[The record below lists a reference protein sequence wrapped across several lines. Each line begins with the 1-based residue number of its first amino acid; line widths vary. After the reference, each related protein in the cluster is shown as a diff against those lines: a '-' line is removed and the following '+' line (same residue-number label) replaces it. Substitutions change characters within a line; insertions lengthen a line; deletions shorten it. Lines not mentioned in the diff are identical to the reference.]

1 MVRFI
6 FTKHSQSTTTA
17 IYFWGSPVTLWITV
31 TCRSF
36 GLSIGRSGQLIRHL
50 FSNPLSE
57 FIGDKNLFCNQT
69 MLTWYFVAQNNRT
82 RGNIIMIRFRFD
94 HKLATEKARL
104 KTDFNS
110 IEQ

>member
-1 MVRFI
+1 
-6 FTKHSQSTTTA
+6 
-17 IYFWGSPVTLWITV
+17 
-31 TCRSF
+31 
-36 GLSIGRSGQLIRHL
+36 
-50 FSNPLSE
+50 
-57 FIGDKNLFCNQT
+57 